1 MLIGG
6 IAVTAALL
14 LLLAAAVAWTW
25 VRVVRTGRAE
35 HDLEGA
41 EAIVVLGAQAF
52 PDRPSPELQAR
63 LDHAARLWR
72 EGVAGR
78 IVCSGG
84 WDGVICEPIVMARA
98 LVMAGVPG
106 SAVEIDDRGTCTR
119 ETVHLAQDY
128 ARSGAHQVVLVSS
141 PYHLYRLSMEA
152 RRIGLAASVSAPCV
166 TPIMRRRRPLARQ
179 RAREVFAVWR
189 DIARPVPR
197 PRRRGASL
205 APLADP
211 ALAGVQAWRG

>member
-6 IAVTAALL
+6 IALAAALL
-14 LLLAAAVAWTW
+14 LLVAGAVAWTW
-25 VRVVRTGRAE
+25 VRVYRTPRAGRA
-35 HDLEGA
+35 LEGA

-72 EGVAGR
+72 EGIAGR

-84 WDGVICEPIVMARA
+84 WDGAICEPIVMARA
-98 LVMAGVPG
+98 LVAAGVPG

-119 ETVHLAQDY
+119 ETVHVADDY
-128 ARSGAHQVVLVSS
+128 SRTGDRPVVLVSS
-141 PYHLYRLSMEA
+141 PYHLYRLSVEA
-152 RRIGLAASVSAPCV
+152 RRIGLSASVSAPPT
-166 TPIMRRRRPLARQ
+166 TPIMRKRRHLARQ

-189 DIARPVPR
+189 DLARPVPR
-197 PRRRGASL
+197 PQRGGASL

-211 ALAGVQAWRG
+211 ALAGVQAWRR